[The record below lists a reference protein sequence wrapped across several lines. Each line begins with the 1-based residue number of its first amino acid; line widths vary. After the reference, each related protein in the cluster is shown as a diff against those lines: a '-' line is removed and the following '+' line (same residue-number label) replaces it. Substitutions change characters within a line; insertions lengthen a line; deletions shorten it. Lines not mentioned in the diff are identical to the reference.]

1 MPLIIPPGYGQ
12 AAFIFSGAVGTPP
25 YVTTLGVDL
34 GAVGGDFVGAANSL
48 KAAWCADLVANQWD
62 QLALQ
67 MVSLQVG
74 QDGGSGSVSSTS
86 APCPGTNNGTMAPLA
101 MAVIARKVT
110 NDLGRKGRGRMFIP
124 ASVAESD
131 VDAGGNVSASLQT
144 IWNNDLETFRL
155 SLENGL
161 LGSLETPPVLL
172 HNGPELPTPIVGFQ
186 IAQKV
191 GWIRDRI

>member
-1 MPLIIPPGYGQ
+1 VPLIVPPGYGQ
-12 AAFIFSGAVGTPP
+12 VAFIFSGSVGTPP
-25 YVTTLGVDL
+25 YVSTLGVDL
-34 GAVGGDFVGAANSL
+34 GAVGGAFVAAANAIKS
-48 KAAWCADLVANQWD
+48 AWCTHLVNNQWD
-62 QLALQ
+62 ELALQ

-74 QDGGSGSVSSTS
+74 QDGGAGSVSSTTP
-86 APCPGTNNGTMAPLA
+86 PCPGTNNGAMAPLA

-124 ASVAESD
+124 GSVAESD
-131 VDAGGNVSASLQT
+131 VDAGGNVSSSLQG
-144 IWNNDLETFRL
+144 IWNADLEAFRL
-155 SLENGL
+155 ELENGV
-161 LGSLETPPVLL
+161 GAAPPTPPVLL